1 MNRLRNIFVIV
12 MVVTGL
18 MTQVMASEQNNISN
32 YYRASN
38 NPPVDIIT
46 EQKAI
51 MIAQQR
57 FNGRVLAINYSDNT
71 YRVKILSN
79 QGTVHIIQINATD
92 GAVIS
97 AH

>member
-1 MNRLRNIFVIV
+1 
-12 MVVTGL
+12 
-18 MTQVMASEQNNISN
+18 MTQVMASEQNNTSN

-38 NPPVDIIT
+38 NPPAGIIIT

-57 FNGRVLAINYSDNT
+57 FNGRVLAINHSDNT

-92 GAVIS
+92 GTVIS